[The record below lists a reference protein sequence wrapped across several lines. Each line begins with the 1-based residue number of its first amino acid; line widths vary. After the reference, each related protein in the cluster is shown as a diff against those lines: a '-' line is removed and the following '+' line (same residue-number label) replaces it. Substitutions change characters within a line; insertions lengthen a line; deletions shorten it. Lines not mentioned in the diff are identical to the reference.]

1 MFEDKLQRTLSTIIE
16 KKSYRRKIFFS
27 FFKSE
32 SSLIKR
38 DFFYREAHEKA
49 TTQCAKLTDFGSR
62 LRDEIKF
69 SDQEISN
76 LVQERIKRDLPTGR
90 TPGRKEMAFPKDIV
104 QGISN

>member
-1 MFEDKLQRTLSTIIE
+1 M
-16 KKSYRRKIFFS
+16 
-27 FFKSE
+27 
-32 SSLIKR
+32 
-38 DFFYREAHEKA
+38 
-49 TTQCAKLTDFGSR
+49 TDFGSR